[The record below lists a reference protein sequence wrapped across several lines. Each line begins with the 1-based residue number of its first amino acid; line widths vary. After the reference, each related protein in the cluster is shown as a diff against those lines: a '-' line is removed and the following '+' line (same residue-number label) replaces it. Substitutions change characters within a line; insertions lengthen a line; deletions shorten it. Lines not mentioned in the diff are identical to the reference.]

1 MRPTHVSDRRA
12 ERARRTRPAV
22 VVLHQVCPDSRCC
35 LRELTAGLEEEG
47 VPFRVEEAEAAGA
60 AEAEAE
66 AGGAAELAH
75 AAAHASTLD
84 VGIGVDA
91 AGHICVHHAKLPP
104 DAPALTGPPRH
115 ARSLGHN
122 AARLVTGIP
131 FKKVAQ

>member
-1 MRPTHVSDRRA
+1 MRPTPVSDRRA

-22 VVLHQVCPDSRCC
+22 VVLHQVCPDSGC
-35 LRELTAGLEEEG
+35 LRELTAGMEEEG
-47 VPFRVEEAEAAGA
+47 VPFRVEEAEA
-60 AEAEAE
+60 
-66 AGGAAELAH
+66 GGAAELAY

-84 VGIGVDA
+84 VGIGVDT

>member
-1 MRPTHVSDRRA
+1 MRATPVSDRRA

-35 LRELTAGLEEEG
+35 LRELTAGMEEEG
-47 VPFRVEEAEAAGA
+47 VPFRVEEAA
-60 AEAEAE
+60 AE

>member
-1 MRPTHVSDRRA
+1 MRRTPVSDRRA

-35 LRELTAGLEEEG
+35 LRELTAGMEEEG
-47 VPFRVEEAEAAGA
+47 VPFRVEKAA
-60 AEAEAE
+60 AE
-66 AGGAAELAH
+66 AGGAAELAY

-91 AGHICVHHAKLPP
+91 VGHICVHHAKLPP

>member
-1 MRPTHVSDRRA
+1 MRATPVSDRRA

-22 VVLHQVCPDSRCC
+22 VVLHQVCPDSGFC
-35 LRELTAGLEEEG
+35 LRELTAGMEEEG
-47 VPFRVEEAEAAGA
+47 VPFRVEK
-60 AEAEAE
+60 AE

-91 AGHICVHHAKLPP
+91 AGHICVHHSKLPP
-104 DAPALTGPPRH
+104 DAPALTGPPEH

>member
-1 MRPTHVSDRRA
+1 MRPTPVSDRRA

-22 VVLHQVCPDSRCC
+22 VVLHQVCPDSC
-35 LRELTAGLEEEG
+35 LRELTAGMEEEG
-47 VPFRVEEAEAAGA
+47 VPFRVEEAEAA
-60 AEAEAE
+60 

-104 DAPALTGPPRH
+104 DAPALNGPPRH